1 MSVFVEASDAR
12 RAMIS
17 YERALQWQELFELC
31 LKEQLDG
38 DEITEIAYR
47 IAGTLTS
54 SPVTVFQTDRK
65 SR

>member
-1 MSVFVEASDAR
+1 
-12 RAMIS
+12 MIS

-54 SPVTVFQTDRK
+54 SPAIVFQTD
-65 SR
+65 

>member
-31 LKEQLDG
+31 VKEQLDG

-47 IAGTLTS
+47 IAGTLTD
-54 SPVTVFQTDRK
+54 SPVIVFQTD
-65 SR
+65 

>member
-31 LKEQLDG
+31 VKEQLDG
-38 DEITEIAYR
+38 DEIADIAYR
-47 IAGTLTS
+47 IAGTPTD
-54 SPVTVFQTDRK
+54 SPIIVFQTDSK

>member
-31 LKEQLDG
+31 VKEQLDG
-38 DEITEIAYR
+38 DEIADIAYR
-47 IAGTLTS
+47 IAGTLN
-54 SPVTVFQTDRK
+54 
-65 SR
+65 

>member
-31 LKEQLDG
+31 VKEQLDG
-38 DEITEIAYR
+38 DEITDIAYR
-47 IAGTLTS
+47 IAGTPTD
-54 SPVTVFQTDRK
+54 SPIIVFQTDLK
-65 SR
+65 E

>member
-1 MSVFVEASDAR
+1 MEALDAR

-54 SPVTVFQTDRK
+54 SPAIVFQTD
-65 SR
+65 